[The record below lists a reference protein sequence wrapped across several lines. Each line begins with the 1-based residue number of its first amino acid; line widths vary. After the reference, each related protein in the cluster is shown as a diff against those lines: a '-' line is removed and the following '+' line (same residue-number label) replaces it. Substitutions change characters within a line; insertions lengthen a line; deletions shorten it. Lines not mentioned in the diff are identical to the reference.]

1 MTSISNDVFSFS
13 DTVIRRTVVVYY
25 ALRLYYSTV
34 SICPHLPSSTRCAL
48 ILHSFLFML
57 VAGDASWGTGASLK
71 HAIRSMR
78 IDGNGAAARR
88 AAIKST
94 NGLIGHWRLS
104 CQARALGSRA
114 YL

>member
-1 MTSISNDVFSFS
+1 MGAANSKQV
-13 DTVIRRTVVVYY
+13 
-25 ALRLYYSTV
+25 
-34 SICPHLPSSTRCAL
+34 
-48 ILHSFLFML
+48 L
-57 VAGDASWGTGASLK
+57 VLENIPIVGHCIALK
-71 HAIRSMR
+71 HA